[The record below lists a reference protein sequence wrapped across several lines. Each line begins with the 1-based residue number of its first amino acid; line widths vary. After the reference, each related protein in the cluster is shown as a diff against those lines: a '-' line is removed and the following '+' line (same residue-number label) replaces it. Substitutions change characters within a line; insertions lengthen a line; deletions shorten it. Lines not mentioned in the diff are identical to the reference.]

1 MRIVF
6 RCDPA
11 IEKELPRP
19 VPARSALPDWL
30 RTMPRTAFSELHGQ
44 EVRTVKQCPPFVDAM
59 SHGFIIPLPCD
70 VTVHDG
76 VLSWDWDHPAL
87 TVEAHPRS
95 PVSFHVPAQVA
106 GTPFFD
112 PEVAIVK
119 FNSFWT
125 IELEPGYS
133 LFATHPVNRAD
144 LPFRRIPR
152 PGGLQGVEAG
162 VAFALLCGVGAGA
175 GALWSWLEAPV
186 PGKRY
191 SRALLW
197 IAILMCVAAR
207 RWAPQSSLLG
217 NQSPLSL
224 LPGEDLVALAIEN
237 AHADGLRR
245 PLYICRGDDC
255 RRRVGDLNLFLRQ
268 IHWPLIER
276 SANKLDPERPRLF
289 RDDLRRFAD

>member
-11 IEKELPRP
+11 IENELIRP
-19 VPARSALPDWL
+19 VPARAALPDWL
-30 RTMPRTAFSELHGQ
+30 RAMPRTAFSELHGQ

-70 VTVHDG
+70 VTVRDG

-144 LPFRRIPR
+144 LPFRLLTGVVDCDRFTDVGILFPAVWTDANFEGVLPRGTPIAQCFPIARESARVSIPAILRGRSGALSVHREHPAHPSRRLSSAVSCAARALR
-152 PGGLQGVEAG
+152 PR
-162 VAFALLCGVGAGA
+162 AGA
-175 GALWSWLEAPV
+175 
-186 PGKRY
+186 
-191 SRALLW
+191 
-197 IAILMCVAAR
+197 AAE
-207 RWAPQSSLLG
+207 P
-217 NQSPLSL
+217 
-224 LPGEDLVALAIEN
+224 D
-237 AHADGLRR
+237 
-245 PLYICRGDDC
+245 
-255 RRRVGDLNLFLRQ
+255 
-268 IHWPLIER
+268 
-276 SANKLDPERPRLF
+276 
-289 RDDLRRFAD
+289 